1 MCNNK
6 NVSKRKGNEMNKY
19 KIKFV
24 YIAKQ
29 YNMKTTI
36 TEVIETKKEITK
48 EYIENHL
55 NPDIKKGIKEIIEIK
70 IKKLSSRKEQTMQRK
85 TYTLSE
91 KAVKIL
97 EDLARKT
104 RLKMSTIVE
113 AGILEMERVYNEKN
127 NINF

>member
-1 MCNNK
+1 M
-6 NVSKRKGNEMNKY
+6 
-19 KIKFV
+19 
-24 YIAKQ
+24 
-29 YNMKTTI
+29 
-36 TEVIETKKEITK
+36 
-48 EYIENHL
+48 
-55 NPDIKKGIKEIIEIK
+55 
-70 IKKLSSRKEQTMQRK
+70 MQRK

-127 NINF
+127 SIIF

>member
-1 MCNNK
+1 MVIVINNK
-6 NVSKRKGNEMNKY
+6 
-19 KIKFV
+19 
-24 YIAKQ
+24 
-29 YNMKTTI
+29 
-36 TEVIETKKEITK
+36 
-48 EYIENHL
+48 
-55 NPDIKKGIKEIIEIK
+55 KKGA
-70 IKKLSSRKEQTMQRK
+70 TMQRK

-113 AGILEMERVYNEKN
+113 AGILEMEKIYNEKN